1 MKLMHGDIVANKT
14 LADCG
19 KFFFVLN
26 PCLSSTKSLEGEEGE
41 HTFYHAVVQNME
53 DKGDYRY
60 VNLDYFT
67 DGRWY
72 LYDNKI
78 KEIKE

>member
-1 MKLMHGDIVANKT
+1 
-14 LADCG
+14 
-19 KFFFVLN
+19 
-26 PCLSSTKSLEGEEGE
+26 
-41 HTFYHAVVQNME
+41 ME